1 MELGIAIGLGVWFVV
16 ISVAATIRVFK
27 DFRS

>member
-1 MELGIAIGLGVWFVV
+1 MELGIAIGLGVWFVT

-27 DFRS
+27 DFTK